1 MISFTDVSKTYAGAE
16 AVKNLTLRISD
27 GELLVL
33 FGPGGSGKTTTLTMV
48 NRLVEPSSGTVR
60 VKGYRVTE
68 WDPIGLRRSIGYVS
82 GEERLLPPVSVR
94 GHVGIVPR
102 LMEWS
107 ARRIDE
113 VVGEVLRLVRPGPGE
128 HARRHSG
135 KEHVVRRRRIG
146 LARALSTSP
155 EIVLM
160 DEPFRGLDPVV
171 RPRLQDD
178 LLEIQRTTPKTIV
191 FATDDIVEA
200 ARLADRIAV
209 MEEGRAVQQGTPA
222 EVVASPQGSYV
233 KSLVRRQRRKL
244 VEVVARGE
252 RASSPTSA

>member
-1 MISFTDVSKTYAGAE
+1 MISIENVSKTYAGAE

-33 FGPGGSGKTTTLTMV
+33 FGPGGSGKTTILTMI

-82 GEERLLPPVSVR
+82 GEKKLLPPVSVR

-113 VVGEVLRLVRPGPGE
+113 VAAEVSQLVRSDSGRRADPGPGTE
-128 HARRHSG
+128 N
-135 KEHVVRRRRIG
+135 VVKRRRIR
-146 LARALSTSP
+146 LARALSASP

-160 DEPFRGLDPVV
+160 DEPFSGVGPVT
-171 RPRLQDD
+171 RSRLQED
-178 LLEIQRTTPKTIV
+178 LLEIQRTTPRTIV

-200 ARLADRIAV
+200 VRLADRIAV
-209 MEEGRAVQQGTPA
+209 MDRGRVVQQGPPSDVVSTPRT
-222 EVVASPQGSYV
+222 PYV
-233 KSLVRRQRRKL
+233 ESQVRRHRRAL
-244 VEVVARGE
+244 GE
-252 RASSPTSA
+252 LANEG